1 MQELLEKIEPFTED
15 STEGIIQSST
25 NSIDEQLK
33 SIDERIDYTLEAWLD
48 MKEARLRRQFGGRQA
63 QLARLSQQQMSL
75 QLALG
80 GVSTGWW

>member
-48 MKEARLRRQFGGRQA
+48 MKEARLRRQFGGMQA
-63 QLARLSQQQMSL
+63 QLARLSQQQMCL

-80 GVSTGWW
+80 AVSPGWW